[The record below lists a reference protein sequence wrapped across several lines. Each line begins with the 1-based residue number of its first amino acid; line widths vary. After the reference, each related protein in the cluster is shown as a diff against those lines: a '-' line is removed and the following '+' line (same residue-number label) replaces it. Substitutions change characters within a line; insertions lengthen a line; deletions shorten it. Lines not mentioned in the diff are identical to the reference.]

1 MEPEPKP
8 PQLARLIA
16 QLLIRGDARE
26 VVIGDLDQ
34 EFAEAIA
41 NQVPTSVARR
51 RYWRQAIASV
61 LSIHRPSGD
70 VMTVGSISR
79 AWHGLSLDTRSVFR
93 ALRRSPGYAAVAILS
108 LAIGIGANTAIVSV
122 VRQLLLAPLP
132 VDRPDELRLVYWTPP
147 RDGKYSTRN
156 LNSTMYFD
164 PSGVGHRSNYT
175 YPEFAAMQASVGS
188 DVPFAG
194 YNMLRRLMI
203 TAGSRPPMLS
213 GGIIATGAFF
223 DVVRPP
229 MLLGRSLG
237 ASDDRTGAPLVAVIS
252 EKLWRTY
259 LGAPSDAVGSKILI
273 GDAPALIVGV
283 TGEGYRGLSPGGFD
297 VDADVTLP
305 MSSQPLVAPQWTDPP
320 EQPLFTDPEQ
330 HWIRAI
336 ARVTPARERE
346 VTDKLISAF
355 RGEAVHT
362 RLTPEQI
369 AASSP
374 VLLAAPRGID
384 SLRLTTAK
392 PLRLLSIVVGIVLV
406 IACLNVAGLMLA
418 RGVSR
423 QREMDVRRALGAGRL
438 RLVRELLVESLV
450 LSFAGGVAGVVL
462 ATWAAP
468 ALQRMLTSGL
478 GTREVTVTLDWA
490 LLGTTFAIAAATG
503 IAAGL
508 IPALRLSGGGLAVNT
523 RMHAGAPKLL
533 IGRVLLAGQIA
544 VSLPLV
550 AGAGLFLQ
558 TLRNLSAVDLGFN
571 PRQLVLF
578 DVDPT
583 MNGRSLERGVSIYPR
598 LLTRL
603 EEMPGVVSA
612 TYIENALISGFTSD
626 STVYTD
632 GGQKVD
638 LFMNRVGP
646 HFLETMGM
654 ALVAGRAID
663 DRDGPNTPLTCVLN
677 QNAAK
682 VFFGDA
688 SPIGRYITK
697 AARKIEVVGVFADA
711 KYDGLK
717 QDVRPTMLQSY
728 RQNTTFSQH
737 VVVRTMLSAAEFRQ
751 QLPIA
756 LRDVDPNL
764 PFSQFKTQ
772 VDQINETIG
781 KERIFSQLLTVFGA
795 FALLLACIGLHGV
808 TSYAVT
814 RRTSEIGIRLA
825 LGAQRAQV
833 LWMILRQ
840 VLVLAV
846 VGTVI
851 GLPAAW
857 LAGPAVQ
864 SLLYGLAPTDALTIG
879 GAAVVMIAVAVAAG
893 WWPARRAARM
903 EALTALRR
911 E

>member
-1 MEPEPKP
+1 MSIPNP
-8 PQLARLIA
+8 PRLPRMIARLF
-16 QLLIRGDARE
+16 IRGDARE
-26 VVIGDLDQ
+26 VVVGDLDQ

-41 NQVPTSVARR
+41 SQVPAGAARR

-61 LSIHRPSGD
+61 LAIHRPSGD
-70 VMTVGSISR
+70 VMNVHSVSR

-132 VDRPDELRLVYWTPP
+132 VARPEELKLVYWTPP

-156 LNSTMYFD
+156 LNSSGYTD
-164 PSGVGHRSNYT
+164 PSGVFHRSNYT
-175 YPEFAAMQASVGS
+175 YPEFAAMRAAVGG

-203 TAGSRPPMLS
+203 TAGTRPPMLS

-229 MLLGRSLG
+229 MSRGR
-237 ASDDRTGAPLVAVIS
+237 AFNAEDDRAGAPLVAVIS
-252 EKLWRTY
+252 DKLWRTY
-259 LGAPSDAVGSKILI
+259 LGAASDAVGSKILI
-273 GDAPALIVGV
+273 GDAPALVVGI
-283 TGEGYRGLSPGGFD
+283 TAEGYRGLSPGGFD
-297 VDADVTLP
+297 VDADIAVP
-305 MSSQPLVAPQWTDPP
+305 MASQPLVAPQWTDPP
-320 EQPLFTDPEQ
+320 EQPLFTDLKQ

-336 ARVTPARERE
+336 ARVTPERERA
-346 VTDKLISAF
+346 VTDKLVSAF

-362 RLTPEQI
+362 DLTPGQV
-369 AASSP
+369 AVSSP
-374 VLLAAPRGID
+374 VLIPAPRGTD
-384 SLRLTTAK
+384 SLRLATAK

-418 RGVSR
+418 RGISR

-438 RLVRELLVESLV
+438 RLIRELLVESLV
-450 LSFAGGVAGVVL
+450 LALAGGAAGVLL

-478 GTREVTVTLDWA
+478 GTREVTVALDWT
-490 LLGTTFAIAAATG
+490 LLTTTFVIAATTG

-523 RMHAGAPKLL
+523 RAHAGAPKLF

-583 MNGRSLERGVSIYPR
+583 MNGRSPERGAAIYPR
-598 LLTRL
+598 LLKRL
-603 EEMPGVVSA
+603 EDMPGVVSA
-612 TYIENALISGFTSD
+612 TYIENALISGFESD
-626 STVYTD
+626 STVHTD
-632 GGQKVD
+632 SGQKVD

-663 DRDGPNTPLTCVLN
+663 ERDGPGAPLTGVLN
-677 QNAAK
+677 QKAAK
-682 VFFGDA
+682 IFFGNA
-688 SPIGRYITK
+688 QPIGQYIKNGSRT
-697 AARKIEVVGVFADA
+697 IQVVGVFADA
-711 KYDGLK
+711 KYQGLK
-717 QDVRPTMLQSY
+717 QDVEPTMLQSY

-737 VVVRTMLSAAEFRQ
+737 VVVRTMLPPAEFRQ
-751 QLPIA
+751 QLPDV

-772 VDQINETIG
+772 VEQINETIG

-846 VGTVI
+846 AGTII
-851 GLPAAW
+851 GLPGAW

-864 SLLYGLAPTDALTIG
+864 SLLYGLAPTDAVTIA
-879 GAAVVMIAVAVAAG
+879 GAALVMVGVAVAAG

-903 EALTALRR
+903 EALAALRL

>member
-1 MEPEPKP
+1 MASQPNP
-8 PQLARLIA
+8 PRLARLIA
-16 QLLIRGDARE
+16 HLLLRGDARE

-34 EFAEAIA
+34 EFADAIA
-41 NQVPTSVARR
+41 GHVPAGAARR
-51 RYWRQAIASV
+51 RYWRQAIASIFSV
-61 LSIHRPSGD
+61 HRPSGD
-70 VMTVGSISR
+70 TMKFHSITGLWR
-79 AWHGLSLDTRSVFR
+79 GLSLDARSVFR
-93 ALRRSPGYAAVAILS
+93 TLRRSPGYAAVAILS

-132 VDRPDELRLVYWTPP
+132 VDRPGELKLVYWTPP
-147 RDGKYSTRN
+147 ADGKYATRN
-156 LNSTMYFD
+156 LNSTMYID
-164 PSGVGHRSNYT
+164 PAGGKHRSNYT
-175 YPEFAAMQASVGS
+175 YPEFAAMQAAVSG

-194 YNMLRRLMI
+194 YNMLRRLMV
-203 TAGSRPPMLS
+203 TAGNRPPALS

-223 DVVRPP
+223 DVIRPP
-229 MLLGRSLG
+229 MSRGRAIG
-237 ASDDRTGAPLVAVIS
+237 VDDDRAGAPLVVVIS
-252 EKLWRTY
+252 EKLWSTY
-259 LGAPSDAVGSKILI
+259 LGSAPDVVGSTILI
-273 GDAPALIVGV
+273 GDAPATIVGV
-283 TGEGYRGLSPGGFD
+283 TGGGYRGLSPGGFD
-297 VDADVTLP
+297 IDADITVP
-305 MSSQPLVAPQWTDPP
+305 MSSQPIVAPQWTDPP
-320 EQPLFTDPEQ
+320 EQPLVSDPQQ

-336 ARVTPARERE
+336 ARVTPERERA
-346 VTDKLISAF
+346 VTDKLTAAF
-355 RGEAVHT
+355 RSEAVRT
-362 RLTPEQI
+362 QLTAEQI
-369 AASSP
+369 AVSSP
-374 VLLAAPRGID
+374 VLLAAPRGTD
-384 SLRLTTAK
+384 SLRLSTTK

-450 LSFAGGVAGVVL
+450 LALAGGAAGVVL
-462 ATWAAP
+462 AVWAAP

-523 RMHAGAPKLL
+523 RLHAGAPKLL

-544 VSLPLV
+544 VSLPLI

-558 TLRNLSAVDLGFN
+558 TLRNLSAIDLGFN

-583 MNGRSLERGVSIYPR
+583 MNGRSPRRGELIYPR

-612 TYIENALISGFTSD
+612 TYIENALISGFESD
-626 STVYTD
+626 STVLTES
-632 GGQKVD
+632 GQKVD
-638 LFMNRVGP
+638 LFINRVGP
-646 HFLETMGM
+646 HYLETMGTP
-654 ALVAGRAID
+654 LVSGRSID
-663 DRDGPNTPLTCVLN
+663 ERDGPNTTLTGVLN
-677 QNAAK
+677 QKAARI
-682 VFFGDA
+682 FFGNA
-688 SPIGRYITK
+688 QPIGRTIK
-697 AARKIEVVGVFADA
+697 IGPRVIEVVGVFADA
-711 KYDGLK
+711 KYQGLK
-717 QDVRPTMLQSY
+717 QDVEPTMLQSY
-728 RQNTTFSQH
+728 RQNTTYSQH
-737 VVVRTMLSAAEFRQ
+737 VVAKTVLSAAEFRQ
-751 QLPIA
+751 QLPGV

-764 PFSQFKTQ
+764 PFTQFKTQ
-772 VDQINETIG
+772 VEQINETIG
-781 KERIFSQLLTVFGA
+781 KERIFSQLLTVFGG
-795 FALLLACIGLHGV
+795 FALLLACIGLYGV

-833 LWMILRQ
+833 SWMILRQ

-846 VGTVI
+846 AGTII
-851 GLPAAW
+851 GLPGAW

-864 SLLYGLAPTDALTIG
+864 SLLYGLAPTDAVTIG
-879 GAAVVMIAVAVAAG
+879 GAALVMIGIAAASG

-903 EALTALRR
+903 EALAALRI